1 MVGIR
6 TIGICI
12 TLLFIRNYGYC
23 DDIYQLMHHVC
34 DNRTAGRHHTTK
46 HHKQTMSDVINEYN
60 ENINISD
67 NRSLIRDDEIS
78 DKNEKCIKKTA
89 GRSIKT
95 TENSCRDDESIIITH
110 DVLPVKRVAPSLKF
124 PHDEQDV
131 RDETRDDL
139 LNCVD
144 TQWSLPTVPNNDE
157 KIHTR
162 TLYNN
167 PLSQKIHEIIIPHIQ
182 FSNAPLSNVIDTLS
196 NYAEQYQ
203 TSDSGTSQCINFILL
218 DAGADKAAHDI
229 SLNLKNLSLYRVIEL
244 ISQSANLQFDITHD
258 TVIFYHKSRV
268 EDIVETEFFPISRAT
283 LIRLTGVQTI
293 NHHDMSYNDNHN
305 TIIDDER
312 AIKEFFHRAGIN
324 FSDSTTNS
332 LAFDGAQII
341 VTTTH
346 KNLEKIGRILQK
358 YTEVQQVEIETKFL
372 EVQQGVLEEL
382 GLRWNIS
389 NRDGSK
395 AFFSTG
401 KTSDEVAYDN
411 LRTLSQA
418 FASNNFSSGDG
429 KIVSAGA
436 EQITV
441 TNNSPNIPGQ
451 LNLGIDSI
459 PLSNFT
465 GVLNNIQCNVL
476 IQALEQHT
484 GTDLMSAP
492 KLTVLSG
499 KTADIT
505 VAMELRYPQHYGD
518 THSEVGAGSSF
529 GTSSS
534 SAGVTITSGT
544 PQNFTMRNIGVEMS
558 VTPTVEVDKTIS
570 LQLEPKVTEF
580 EGFVEYGGVNVA
592 VSSGTTVTVPSGFY
606 QPIFSTREIHT
617 EVNICDG
624 ATVVMGGLTREEVK
638 EIHDKVPILGS
649 LPLLGKLFKSKS
661 ETTQKRNL
669 LIFVTAHTISP
680 TGEPLVQ
687 KSAQNSN
694 NSRDK

>member
-1 MVGIR
+1 M
-6 TIGICI
+6 CI
-12 TLLFIRNYGYC
+12 LLSLSCDIVYC
-23 DDIYQLMHHVC
+23 DDIYQLMHQVC
-34 DNRTAGRHHTTK
+34 NNQPVDNE
-46 HHKQTMSDVINEYN
+46 QVIQQSPSAT
-60 ENINISD
+60 NIINVH
-67 NRSLIRDDEIS
+67 DDEIDPIAHKS
-78 DKNEKCIKKTA
+78 QSPQQ
-89 GRSIKT
+89 RQ
-95 TENSCRDDESIIITH
+95 
-110 DVLPVKRVAPSLKF
+110 LPLMF
-124 PHDEQDV
+124 PHENIV
-131 RDETRDDL
+131 ARDSTRNDL
-139 LNCVD
+139 LNDVD
-144 TQWSLPTVPNNDE
+144 DQWSLPTLSNSKVIE
-157 KIHTR
+157 KSG

-167 PLSQKIHEIIIPHIQ
+167 TLSNIIHNIVIPHIE
-182 FSNAPLSNVIDTLS
+182 FCNTPLPNIIDVLS
-196 NYAEQYQ
+196 SYAEKYQ
-203 TSDSGTSQCINFILL
+203 ADGDCIPQCINFILL
-218 DAGADKAAHDI
+218 GAGADKAVHDI
-229 SLNLKNLSLYRVIEL
+229 TLNLKNLSLYRVIEL
-244 ISQSANLQFDITHD
+244 IAQSANLQFDITQD
-258 TVIFYHKSRV
+258 TVVFYHKSREQDV
-268 EDIVETEFFPISRAT
+268 LETEFFPISRAT
-283 LIRLTGVQTI
+283 LIRLTGVQSI
-293 NHHDMSYNDNHN
+293 NHHDMTRKEDCNCNS
-305 TIIDDER
+305 IIDDER
-312 AIKEFFHRAGIN
+312 AIKEFFHRAGID
-324 FSDSTTNS
+324 FAESSTNS

-346 KNLEKIGRILQK
+346 RNLEKIGRILQK
-358 YTEVQQVEIETKFL
+358 YTKVQQVEIETKFL

-382 GLRWNIS
+382 GLRWNIAS
-389 NRDGSK
+389 RDGSK
-395 AFFSTG
+395 SFFSTG
-401 KTSDEVAYDN
+401 TTTDGVAHDN
-411 LRTLSQA
+411 LRTLSQV

-429 KIVSAGA
+429 KIVSTNADP
-436 EQITV
+436 ITV
-441 TNNSPNIPGQ
+441 TNNSPSIPGQ
-451 LNLGIDSI
+451 LNLGMNAV

-465 GVLNNIQCNVL
+465 GVLNSVQCNVL

-484 GTDLMSAP
+484 GSDLMSAP

-558 VTPTVEVDKTIS
+558 VTPTVEIDNSIS

-638 EIHDKVPILGS
+638 EVHDNVPILGS
-649 LPLLGKLFKSKS
+649 LPLLGKLFQSKS

-680 TGEPLVQ
+680 TGEQLVQ
-687 KSAQNSN
+687 STTKLPSTNISN
-694 NSRDK
+694 K

>member
-1 MVGIR
+1 
-6 TIGICI
+6 
-12 TLLFIRNYGYC
+12 
-23 DDIYQLMHHVC
+23 MHHVC

-46 HHKQTMSDVINEYN
+46 HHNQTISGVISEYN
-60 ENINISD
+60 ENINLSD
-67 NRSLIRDDEIS
+67 DGRVINYEEVAN
-78 DKNEKCIKKTA
+78 KHEKCNNKDVEN
-89 GRSIKT
+89 SIT
-95 TENSCRDDESIIITH
+95 TEENSCREDDPIDGMP
-110 DVLPVKRVAPSLKF
+110 DVLPAKYISSPLIF

-131 RDETRDDL
+131 RDGTRDDL
-139 LNCVD
+139 LNDVD
-144 TQWSLPTVPNNDE
+144 AQWSLPTVPPNDE

-167 PLSQKIHEIIIPHIQ
+167 PLSQKIHNIIIPHIQ
-182 FSNAPLSNVIDTLS
+182 FSNASLSNVIDTLS

-203 TSDSGTSQCINFILL
+203 TSGSGTSQCINFILL

-229 SLNLKNLSLYRVIEL
+229 SLNLKGLSLYRVIEL

-258 TVIFYHKSRV
+258 AVIFYHKSRA

-312 AIKEFFHRAGIN
+312 AIKEFFHRAGID
-324 FSDSTTNS
+324 FSNTTMNS

-358 YTEVQQVEIETKFL
+358 YTAVQQVEIETKFL

-395 AFFSTG
+395 SFFTTG
-401 KTSDEVAYDN
+401 KTSDGVAHDN

-436 EQITV
+436 VPITV

-451 LNLGIDSI
+451 LNLGVDSI

-465 GVLNNIQCNVL
+465 GVLNSVQCNVL

-687 KSAQNSN
+687 KSAQNIN
-694 NSRDK
+694 DIKK